1 MKIIISLAISLVINL
16 ILMYINYKNYK
27 ESNYLKWS
35 YKMPGG
41 ECMIE
46 FGFGLMV
53 VHKYSMRKDGENTH
67 RILFEPIT
75 FIIHILLTGI
85 IFFALIYKLV

>member
-1 MKIIISLAISLVINL
+1 
-16 ILMYINYKNYK
+16 MYINYKAYK

-46 FGFGLMV
+46 FGFGLLV
-53 VHKYSMRKDGENTH
+53 VHKYAMRKDAQNSH
-67 RILFEPIT
+67 RLIFEPIT
-75 FIIHILLTGI
+75 FFLQLFLIGI
-85 IFFALIYKLV
+85 LIYLIPFKLY